1 MATGL
6 IQIPARL
13 DAVPFYFQR
22 ITRSQHIFF
31 PNPPRDINGFR
42 NNNQVYWQLPPDT
55 ITFNAEN
62 NYRYDLTIFDTDS
75 AGSIQLQTPFII
87 TGEGTIRFSGS
98 TVKVVVRHKWTHRFL
113 DADGNI
119 LRDLSPNN
127 NPIIISNATPTVIDI
142 PANRE
147 VEYSLS
153 NLSRE
158 IEIYPYQFPS
168 TLMPK
173 LQDIGLAV
181 TDLRIG
187 IKMDLEIR
195 TYPANVSLRPVR
207 RFGRVTDYT
216 DTNRTPRNDETLMN
230 LIYSNPVISFRQGV
244 QGSGERLGILTADP
258 NNLFPPDGVTQ
269 EQFLASTMGQLLIAA
284 VRAPAGGRSALLVN
298 EKMFNLPEQND
309 TITFTMPANLGRQ
322 AQTFYP
328 EGSATG
334 FAHAEA
340 DKGVVIDERGTY
352 SIELQT
358 SLQFDSAL
366 ITDNQASVQ
375 IGVVL
380 FHMRV
385 NAAMEEIIVNTW
397 IDSYL
402 LDRVRGSEL
411 APYISV
417 PMLVGEVNDFF
428 NFIVSYKSLTV
439 NDNIKWR
446 SQNLPIPGT
455 QIAEVDRRFVIKRIQ
470 L

>member
-1 MATGL
+1 MAIGL
-6 IQIPARL
+6 IQIPSRL
-13 DAVPFYFQR
+13 DAIPFYFQR
-22 ITRSQHIFF
+22 ITRNQHVFF

-42 NNNQVYWQLPPDT
+42 NNNQVYWQLPPDRLV
-55 ITFNAEN
+55 FNAGN
-62 NYRYDLTIFDTDS
+62 NYQYDFNIFNTDS
-75 AGSIQLQTPFII
+75 TGSIVLQTPFII
-87 TGEGTIRFSGS
+87 TAEGTLRFSGS
-98 TVKVVVRHKWTHRFL
+98 SVKVVIIHRWTHRFM

-119 LRDLSPNN
+119 LRDLTPNN
-127 NPIIISNATPTVIDI
+127 NPIEISNATPAVLTVHDQDG
-142 PANRE
+142 
-147 VEYSLS
+147 VEYPLGR
-153 NLSRE
+153 LSRE
-158 IEIYPYQFPS
+158 IEVYPYQLPALL
-168 TLMPK
+168 TAK
-173 LQDIGLAV
+173 LQDINLSLNDIRV
-181 TDLRIG
+181 G
-187 IKMDLEIR
+187 IKMDLTIK
-195 TYPANVSLRPVR
+195 TFPVSANLRPTQ

-216 DTNRTPRNDETLMN
+216 DPNLTPQEDEVLMSV
-230 LIYSNPVISFRQGV
+230 LYSNPVISFRQGE
-244 QGSGERLGILTADP
+244 QASQERLGIIRPDP
-258 NNLFPPDGVTQ
+258 ENLFPPDGVTQ
-269 EQFLASTMGQLLIAA
+269 EQFNASTMGQLLIAA

-309 TITFTMPANLGRQ
+309 TVTFTMPANLGRQ

-340 DKGVVIDERGTY
+340 DKGVVLDERGTY

-411 APYISV
+411 APLLSI

-455 QIAEVDRRFVIKRIQ
+455 QIAEVDRRFVITRIQ